1 MSSQLDSVKDYLRIE
16 DNDEDIQILS
26 LIQAAKIYLE
36 NAGVQER
43 KNDELYNL
51 VIKMLVSS
59 MYENKS
65 SGNPSFC
72 LSLQSLITQLS
83 YSGGNSENEN
93 KS

>member
-1 MSSQLDSVKDYLRIE
+1 MSSQLDIIKDYLRIE
-16 DNDEDIQILS
+16 DNYDDVQILS
-26 LIQAAKIYLE
+26 LIQASKVYLE
-36 NAGVQER
+36 NAGVPER
-43 KNDELYNL
+43 KDDELYNL
-51 VIKMLVSS
+51 VLKMLVSS

-83 YSGGNSENEN
+83 CSRGVSENEN

>member
-1 MSSQLDSVKDYLRIE
+1 MSSQLEGVKDYLRLQ
-16 DNDEDIQILS
+16 DNDEDVQILA
-26 LIQAAKIYLE
+26 LIQAAKLYLE
-36 NAGVQER
+36 NAGVPER
-43 KNDELYNL
+43 EDDELYNL

-83 YSGGNSENEN
+83 CSGGSKDED
-93 KS
+93 KP

>member
-1 MSSQLDSVKDYLRIE
+1 MSSQLEGVKDYLRLQ
-16 DNDEDIQILS
+16 DNDEDVQVLS
-26 LIQAAKIYLE
+26 LIKAAKLYLE
-36 NAGVQER
+36 NAGVPER
-43 KNDELYNL
+43 EDDELYNL

-83 YSGGNSENEN
+83 CSGGSKYEI
-93 KS
+93 KP